1 LEKNE
6 IFYVPQLKSV
16 EGSMIVSEDDK
27 DNERL
32 KKSPKS
38 GKKSSRTPRP
48 QKIHNRKKS
57 DHTADGSSSDPT
69 VTVPNEPSLPVP
81 ANSEVISID
90 NIDTENKTDD
100 EIKES
105 KKGEMHMISCDGT
118 SNFSLVSTIFQLYH
132 GGQFYWW
139 RKPEYPE
146 KTTNLSQVTD
156 KLYHIMLYRV
166 HLV

>member
-1 LEKNE
+1 MQKSKCRIWAHSVNRAHIYACYNLSKTMSCVIFFYFRLRHLNLEKNE

-69 VTVPNEPSLPVP
+69 VTVPHEPSLPVP

-100 EIKES
+100 GIKES

-118 SNFSLVSTIFQLYH
+118 SNFS
-132 GGQFYWW
+132 
-139 RKPEYPE
+139 
-146 KTTNLSQVTD
+146 
-156 KLYHIMLYRV
+156 
-166 HLV
+166 